1 MNLQERNRAIKEH
14 GKATRKRR
22 GGMLC
27 RVFEVK
33 VVSSRMNHAQKE
45 FVNALFREAKWF
57 RNAYIADRSSVTDKS
72 SSVPVKVGDVFETR
86 SLEVMGSHIKQSII
100 AEVKENIR
108 DLALSKAAGNKVGA
122 LKFKSFCNCVNL
134 KQYNNTYK
142 IDFSKSTVR
151 VQGCKKPFKVRGL
164 QQIPGDAEIANA
176 KFLRKASG
184 LYFHITCYLPVT
196 EKIKPCASVGIDFG
210 IKDNLVFSDGREP
223 INIAVPESKGT
234 KLASRQMNKA
244 LAHNGNKKTK
254 NHWKRVQKLRKAYEH
269 DKNKRNDAAN
279 KAVHDIL
286 SNYEIVA
293 IQDEMIH
300 NWHAG
305 LFGGEVQHSAI
316 GAVKAKLKK
325 SSSVRVVDRSFPSTQ
340 ICPVCGKLTKHPL
353 KEREYHCKHCGY
365 HHPSRDV
372 KAAQSILDEAMRFY
386 KVSPEQR
393 AQSPV
398 EVESYIDILVFP
410 HYRHDFCLRYRKLV
424 TSSHE

>member
-33 VVSSRMNHAQKE
+33 VVSSKMNHTQKE

-108 DLALSKAAGNKVGA
+108 DLALSKATGNKVGA

-176 KFLRKASG
+176 
-184 LYFHITCYLPVT
+184 
-196 EKIKPCASVGIDFG
+196 
-210 IKDNLVFSDGREP
+210 
-223 INIAVPESKGT
+223 
-234 KLASRQMNKA
+234 
-244 LAHNGNKKTK
+244 
-254 NHWKRVQKLRKAYEH
+254 
-269 DKNKRNDAAN
+269 
-279 KAVHDIL
+279 
-286 SNYEIVA
+286 
-293 IQDEMIH
+293 
-300 NWHAG
+300 
-305 LFGGEVQHSAI
+305 
-316 GAVKAKLKK
+316 
-325 SSSVRVVDRSFPSTQ
+325 
-340 ICPVCGKLTKHPL
+340 
-353 KEREYHCKHCGY
+353 
-365 HHPSRDV
+365 
-372 KAAQSILDEAMRFY
+372 
-386 KVSPEQR
+386 
-393 AQSPV
+393 
-398 EVESYIDILVFP
+398 
-410 HYRHDFCLRYRKLV
+410 
-424 TSSHE
+424 